1 VLPLRPLGSLTETA
15 GTAIVT
21 QIAGDVKDT
30 FNKIDSNQDGTLQ
43 VNEVGNLLKEVTG
56 GGAGAKINPEDVKVV
71 MAEIDTDGD
80 GEVSLEEFTNWY
92 LKSEER
98 IKSDI
103 RVAFDRYDGTKEGTV
118 KDGTL
123 TPEEVKKVSEVF
135 VCWTMTIDDDEQ

>member
-1 VLPLRPLGSLTETA
+1 
-15 GTAIVT
+15 
-21 QIAGDVKDT
+21 
-30 FNKIDSNQDGTLQ
+30 
-43 VNEVGNLLKEVTG
+43 
-56 GGAGAKINPEDVKVV
+56 

-135 VCWTMTIDDDEQ
+135 VCWTMTMDDDG